1 MPDSSV
7 KAACCSCAAGLSQ
20 CVIQCVKINEAV
32 EQGMFTT
39 TCTVRSCVWNVSAKE
54 IEPTQVRKMSIAE
67 YKQLKESKHFFYDKI
82 FDYSVLLLMHKNNFY
97 LTKLKIFC
105 QNYF

>member
-7 KAACCSCAAGLSQ
+7 KAACCSYAAGLSQ
-20 CVIQCVKINEAV
+20 CVSQCVKINDAI

-67 YKQLKESKHFFYDKI
+67 YKQLKESKHFDSPCGFSKNSSCKQTVKPCFF
-82 FDYSVLLLMHKNNFY
+82 FDS
-97 LTKLKIFC
+97 
-105 QNYF
+105 